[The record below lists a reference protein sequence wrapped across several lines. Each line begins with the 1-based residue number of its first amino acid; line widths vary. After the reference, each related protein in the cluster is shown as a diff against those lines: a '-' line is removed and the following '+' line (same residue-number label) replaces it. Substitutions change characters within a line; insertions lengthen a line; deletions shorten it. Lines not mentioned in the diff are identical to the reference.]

1 MGINMKKLSV
11 KLCACLCLMAICVNV
26 LIVCVGCSKNAKGIS
41 SSELSGTWE
50 SESGIAVYEFSDNG
64 TGYAYTKKNPDTKLN
79 FSYTIGNESI
89 TIESSLP
96 GHAGKKN
103 KTDLTISKENGN
115 VILYNTNKN
124 NEKIVKKS

>member
-1 MGINMKKLSV
+1 MKKLSV

-26 LIVCVGCSKNAKGIS
+26 LIGCGKNAKGMS

-64 TGYAYTKKNPDTKLN
+64 TGYAYTKKNPDIKLD

-96 GHAGKKN
+96 GQTGKKT
-103 KTDLTISKENGN
+103 KTNLTISKEDDN

>member
-1 MGINMKKLSV
+1 MGINMNKLLI

-26 LIVCVGCSKNAKGIS
+26 LIGCGKNTKGMN

-96 GHAGKKN
+96 GQTGKKN
-103 KTDLTISKENGN
+103 KTDLTISKEDGK
-115 VILYNTNKN
+115 VILYNPNKN